1 MRMYPREYPSG
12 RRRKPKR
19 RSERHVYE
27 ALANSNRRGSVYY
40 EWRRGHER
48 IELHFAVSIEELGRF
63 ALQVKGGRY
72 LISDGEWRLATR
84 DGVQPIAASPLD
96 ETELLV
102 LGLHDDIPERASALY
117 NPYAIPALSF
127 PVLAPDVSRVVC
139 GLSEKKS
146 FGLSGSRIG
155 QSRDPPIRRLS
166 SRQEAVEP
174 RQTTMEPNPCV
185 CWRRLVVTPNPL
197 ENRTARTA
205 MCAARGEPNGDRNPK
220 TVRSS
225 IHHHRPEYS
234 NTKQR

>member
-1 MRMYPREYPSG
+1 MRMHPKKFPPN

-27 ALANSNRRGSVYY
+27 ALANSNRRGFVYC
-40 EWRRGHER
+40 ERCKGHEC
-48 IELHFAVSIEELGRF
+48 IELHFAVSIEELGRI

-72 LISDGEWRLATR
+72 LLSDGEWRLATR
-84 DGVQPIAASPLD
+84 DGVQPIAASLLD

-102 LGLHDDIPERASALY
+102 LGLHDDIPERAGALY
-117 NPYAIPALSF
+117 NPYAIPVLSF

-139 GLSEKKS
+139 GLSETES

-174 RQTTMEPNPCV
+174 RQTTMAPSPCV
-185 CWRRLVVTPNPL
+185 C
-197 ENRTARTA
+197 
-205 MCAARGEPNGDRNPK
+205 
-220 TVRSS
+220 
-225 IHHHRPEYS
+225 
-234 NTKQR
+234 